1 MNFNQPSL
9 FSNITTVDKDDDSEF
24 NIILLSDS
32 NFLFYVIDTVK
43 ENRKLEYKIAY
54 LHRQHVNSKYIC
66 NMIVTIPKLHEQSNH
81 HDYCLNL
88 AGFFKIWNRL
98 KNNCSC

>member
-1 MNFNQPSL
+1 MS
-9 FSNITTVDKDDDSEF
+9 TVDKDDDSEF

-54 LHRQHVNSKYIC
+54 LHRQHVNSKYIA
-66 NMIVTIPKLHEQSNH
+66 I
-81 HDYCLNL
+81 
-88 AGFFKIWNRL
+88 
-98 KNNCSC
+98 